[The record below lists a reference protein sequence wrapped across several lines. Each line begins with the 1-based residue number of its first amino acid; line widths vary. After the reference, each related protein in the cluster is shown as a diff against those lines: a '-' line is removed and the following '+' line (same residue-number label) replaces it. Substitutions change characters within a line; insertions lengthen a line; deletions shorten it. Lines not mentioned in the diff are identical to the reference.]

1 MGTAKK
7 KTRNRVRKFMQA
19 NKLVANTAAAKL
31 GLSTLDGSNIL
42 PKPEDYR
49 WETLKEEYESAAR
62 DVVQQLANCNAIL
75 ERYKEP
81 LNNALEVNAEL
92 IGLIK
97 SYEDQATDLLETA
110 ARHRNGDVWRTGKI
124 KKNDIDAE
132 MEYLSILGKY
142 MAIEENIARTTS
154 LAMVSIMTTITADPR
169 FKDDKI
175 AKAAI
180 DNLRELNDAIAGV
193 HNEDPEAGEKLEG
206 ILNGTN

>member
-7 KTRNRVRKFMQA
+7 KTRNKVRKFMKA
-19 NKLVANTAAAKL
+19 NNLATSTAAAKL

-49 WETLKEEYESAAR
+49 WETLKEEYESASQ
-62 DVVQQLANCNAIL
+62 DLVQQLANCNEIL

-81 LNNALEVNAEL
+81 LSKALDVNAKL
-92 IGLIK
+92 VGLIR
-97 SYEDQATDLLETA
+97 SYEDQAADLLETSE
-110 ARHRNGDVWRTGKI
+110 RHRDGTVWRTGKI

-154 LAMVSIMTTITADPR
+154 LAMVDIMTTIAADPR

-175 AKAAI
+175 TEAAI
-180 DNLRELNDAIAGV
+180 ANLKELNDAIEGLD
-193 HNEDPEAGEKLEG
+193 NDNPEAVEKLEG

>member
-1 MGTAKK
+1 MIRKCFTINQ
-7 KTRNRVRKFMQA
+7 NR
-19 NKLVANTAAAKL
+19 
-31 GLSTLDGSNIL
+31 TL
-42 PKPEDYR
+42 
-49 WETLKEEYESAAR
+49 EE
-62 DVVQQLANCNAIL
+62 
-75 ERYKEP
+75 
-81 LNNALEVNAEL
+81 
-92 IGLIK
+92 IK

-175 AKAAI
+175 TEAAI
-180 DNLRELNDAIAGV
+180 ANLKELNDAIEGL
-193 HNEDPEAGEKLEG
+193 HNDNPEAAEKLEG

>member
-19 NKLVANTAAAKL
+19 NKLVANSAAAKL

-42 PKPEDYR
+42 PKPGDYR

-62 DVVQQLANCNAIL
+62 DVVQQLANCNEIL

-81 LNNALEVNAEL
+81 LANALEVNAEL
-92 IGLIK
+92 VGLIK

-132 MEYLSILGKY
+132 MEYLSILGK
-142 MAIEENIARTTS
+142 
-154 LAMVSIMTTITADPR
+154 
-169 FKDDKI
+169 
-175 AKAAI
+175 
-180 DNLRELNDAIAGV
+180 
-193 HNEDPEAGEKLEG
+193 
-206 ILNGTN
+206 